1 MSSNNGKNRHLSR
14 EIAIQ
19 FLFRQ
24 DGGDVQNPQGE
35 LEKHFEHFAV
45 PAHSREYAAT
55 LALGTLANL
64 EKIDEVLQAHVANW
78 KIARMPGIDR
88 SILRMSTY
96 ELLRFQDLQPNIII
110 DEAIELGRQFGT
122 ADSPSFINGI
132 LDAICRNKEMV
143 SSCGASLAS
152 VKMK

>member
-1 MSSNNGKNRHLSR
+1 MSSNNKNRHLSR
-14 EIAIQ
+14 EIALQ
-19 FLFRQ
+19 FLYRQ
-24 DGGDVQNPQGE
+24 EGGDVQNPHGE
-35 LEKHFEHFAV
+35 LEKHFIHFAV
-45 PAHSREYAAT
+45 PEHSREYAAT

-64 EKIDEVLQAHVANW
+64 EKLDEVLQAHVTNW
-78 KIARMPGIDR
+78 KITRMSGIDR
-88 SILRMSTY
+88 SILRMATY
-96 ELLRFQDLQPNIII
+96 ELLRFQDLQPNIVI

-132 LDAICRNKEMV
+132 LDAICKNKELV